1 MSENPQEN
9 PHKGITLPI
18 CPIPWRYNVYFAGV
32 RDQLF
37 SEAELEAVH
46 LKLLCVY
53 KRITRAASLKM
64 EIPRFLLQRLAQPN
78 WEGAWPLASLGSTIA
93 DADIGHLGRH
103 FQKHEV
109 AEKNKK

>member
-32 RDQLF
+32 GDQLF
-37 SEAELEAVH
+37 SEAELETVH
-46 LKLLCVY
+46 LKH
-53 KRITRAASLKM
+53 KRITWAARLKM
-64 EIPRFLLQRLAQPN
+64 KIPRFLLQKLAQPN
-78 WEGAWPLASLGSTIA
+78 WEGAWPLASLGSTVG

-103 FQKHEV
+103 FEKH
-109 AEKNKK
+109 